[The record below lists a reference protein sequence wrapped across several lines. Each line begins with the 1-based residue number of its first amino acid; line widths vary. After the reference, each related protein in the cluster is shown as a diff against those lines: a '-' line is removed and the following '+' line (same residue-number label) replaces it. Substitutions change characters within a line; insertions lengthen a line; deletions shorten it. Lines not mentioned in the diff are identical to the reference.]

1 MNSQET
7 IQVKFSGSPQDMDY
21 WEKEF
26 QQAQGQVNIS
36 SKSQEKDPT
45 ALNFGLIET
54 AALVTIITFGFY
66 SAELVTRIFVFFKE
80 AGARKDAKNKVLI
93 VETPLG
99 KAVFTA
105 NDELSKEQIK
115 AKLDALVKAHG

>member
-66 SAELVTRIFVFFKE
+66 SAELGTRIFVFFKGV
-80 AGARKDAKNKVLI
+80 GARKDAKNKVLI

-105 NDELSKEQIK
+105 SDELSKEQIK